1 MGCWRWLQERS
12 ETGAKTPWLFCLT
25 AAARMHKPP
34 VTHADR
40 KTTLSPCLSSQGGL
54 KGSPAAVGVAK
65 KTFTRVPGVQPVTWS
80 TQDSVGPG
88 LGLLGTATAGGG
100 GLESAALVGQVT
112 AVTGG
117 FATHGG
123 DPVSWPRQSLPG
135 KPRNTAM
142 TSILSL
148 PA

>member
-1 MGCWRWLQERS
+1 MC
-12 ETGAKTPWLFCLT
+12 A
-25 AAARMHKPP
+25 
-34 VTHADR
+34 
-40 KTTLSPCLSSQGGL
+40 
-54 KGSPAAVGVAK
+54 
-65 KTFTRVPGVQPVTWS
+65 GVQPVTWS

-117 FATHGG
+117 FAMHGG
-123 DPVSWPRQSLPG
+123 EPVSWPRQSLPG